1 MKSSRFA
8 RIAGIAYLLL
18 GLLALVPVTLAPPPA
33 DAPPTAFAL
42 LYGYFLGVFPV
53 NALHSAVHIV
63 VGVAGL
69 AAAAREARAVR
80 YARALTVL
88 FGALAVIGLFP
99 SGHTLFGLMP
109 IHGHDVWL
117 HAGTA
122 AAAFYF
128 GWRAHATA
136 RERRG
141 PAPDRRQR
149 FIPVARERRLGLAD
163 RRETFAT

>member
-1 MKSSRFA
+1 MKSTRFA
-8 RIAGIAYLLL
+8 LIAGIAYLLG
-18 GLLALVPVTLAPPPA
+18 GLLALVPATLIPPPI
-33 DAPPTAFAL
+33 DAPATTFAF
-42 LYGYFLGVFPV
+42 LYGYFLGLFPV
-53 NALHSAVHIV
+53 NALHSALHLA

-69 AAAAREARAVR
+69 AAASREARAVR

-128 GWRAHATA
+128 GWRVRASA
-136 RERRG
+136 RERRR
-141 PAPDRRQR
+141 ATPDRRQR
-149 FIPVARERRLGLAD
+149 FIPVARERRFGLGD
-163 RRETFAT
+163 RRESFAT